1 MMTSLFNIQQIALS
15 LLVVMAVSVGQCQL
29 TAFHPFISA
38 ATANFAPVPVATT
51 TWSAPSLFSMTQY
64 HAQDELGQA
73 SYGYAY
79 PGQAASNFRDAWGNQ
94 VGSWAYFDPEGKE
107 VRVSY
112 VADSRGFR
120 VLSNNLPVA
129 PMSVHSSPLDVAPV
143 QVSDTPEVEEA
154 KRAHFAAVAEAKA
167 RNAAA
172 VAAATGSG
180 RHRRSPGRYYSAA
193 SKPGA
198 HHHRVQ
204 PTYYKYQKAAA
215 VPVVHVAAPVESIVA
230 PPVVQQTVHNFPI
243 VHHAV
248 PVVHAVPVSPTVHAE
263 VHALPVAAPV
273 VVQQIV
279 PADPSPIISKFHS
292 QDELGQAAF
301 GHVTAD
307 QSASNFRDASGNQ
320 MGHYAYI
327 NPDGQQIVVYYTA
340 GAGGFR
346 VISNALPEAPVHF
359 HHASSPVAPAVVQDT
374 PEVAQARR
382 EHLALVEEARNRVQS
397 SL

>member
-1 MMTSLFNIQQIALS
+1 MS
-15 LLVVMAVSVGQCQL
+15 
-29 TAFHPFISA
+29 
-38 ATANFAPVPVATT
+38 
-51 TWSAPSLFSMTQY
+51 QY

-94 VGSWAYFDPEGKE
+94 VGSWAYIDAEGKE

-120 VLSNNLPVA
+120 VLSNNLPQA
-129 PMSVHSSPLDVAPV
+129 PMSVHSSPLVAPV

-154 KRAHFAAVAEAKA
+154 KRVHFAAVAEAKA

-172 VAAATGSG
+172 VAAAGGS
-180 RHRRSPGRYYSAA
+180 RHRRSPSRYYSAP
-193 SKPGA
+193 KPVA
-198 HHHRVQ
+198 HHYVQ
-204 PTYYKYQKAAA
+204 PTYYRYQKAT
-215 VPVVHVAAPVESIVA
+215 VPVVHVAPVEPIVS
-230 PPVVQQTVHNFPI
+230 VVQPTAHALPTFPT
-243 VHHAV
+243 
-248 PVVHAVPVSPTVHAE
+248 VHAVPVAPAVHAE
-263 VHALPVAAPV
+263 VHALPVAAPA
-273 VVQQIV
+273 VVQV
-279 PADPSPIISKFHS
+279 APVPSPIISKFHS

-307 QSASNFRDASGNQ
+307 QSASNFRDAAGNQ

-346 VISNALPEAPVHF
+346 VISNALPEAPVQFQHTA
-359 HHASSPVAPAVVQDT
+359 HAAPAAVQDT

-382 EHLALVEEARNRVQS
+382 EHLALVEEVRNRVKS
-397 SL
+397 SP